1 MVRAF
6 DTQPFVGCCTLSCYC
21 HPARLIPS
29 QRRRHCAHR
38 ILLSQLSLDQ
48 GDSHSY
54 KFLRAHAAL
63 QDFSSSPNTTV
74 TKAVAKLRQYLPFDH
89 PLSSFLLPPQ
99 RSPHHDL
106 SLAFSLISTLFFDR
120 PTTLEGDGCE
130 WCAHRDS
137 GSVSR
142 NGQSGWW
149 DLWRVLHRHPGA
161 GLVLHSQREIIAVFR
176 LLFSWPE

>member
-1 MVRAF
+1 LITGPPHLLCKTPQLEINWRCRWWKLGKNQAFDSPCSCGQLHPMVRAF
-6 DTQPFVGCCTLSCYC
+6 DTQPFVGYCTLSYYC
-21 HPARLIPS
+21 HPTRPIPS
-29 QRRRHCAHR
+29 QRRRYCAHG

-106 SLAFSLISTLFFDR
+106 SLAFSLIS
-120 PTTLEGDGCE
+120 
-130 WCAHRDS
+130 A
-137 GSVSR
+137 
-142 NGQSGWW
+142 
-149 DLWRVLHRHPGA
+149 
-161 GLVLHSQREIIAVFR
+161 
-176 LLFSWPE
+176 LFSTGPQL